1 MAVSMLIVAKP
12 HCCCSVQGMS
22 NEDLKGLQTLVEV
35 QTQENLGMSMIY
47 TIVTAAQEWLQDKVN
62 DGTSHCKLTV

>member
-1 MAVSMLIVAKP
+1 
-12 HCCCSVQGMS
+12 MS